1 MEVGS
6 ENIINQFKSTIFGR
20 FFSKIPFQ
28 PLIEVTLNLQV
39 FKFKGQTGSCGA
51 TDNASAYGAE
61 DSRFESWQ
69 DRIILA
75 QSNKNTLLDGHK
87 KISTASSVAH
97 PST

>member
-28 PLIEVTLNLQV
+28 TLIEVTLNLQV
-39 FKFKGQTGSCGA
+39 FKGETGSCGA

-75 QSNKNTLLDGHK
+75 QSNKNTLLDGQK